1 MNDFKILLQ
10 AVLDAN
16 SIGESDIKKIQKVI
30 EKYHLNLTADLDKA
44 GIISEIKKIVP
55 ELEAELKKIT
65 GVDIQIND
73 DALIKAFN
81 QIERQ
86 AEKTA
91 QSINKI
97 QLSIAD
103 KSYEAEIA
111 KLTNSFKNL
120 SGDIVEARTH
130 TEALNK
136 AYKTIV
142 DATDDATRL
151 QAEKAYQLELSKTKN
166 LLTIAQSEAKEYVDS
181 LRVGKL
187 RNDIQDWMKK
197 NTAATEEAKHAMLEY
212 YKMLDDVDHVSKAT
226 FDTVKAGMDDWD
238 TKMRQAGRLGKS
250 FTKTIKD
257 GAKSFIEWTIS
268 SVSVMEIIQG
278 LKQMGQS
285 VYEIDTAMTNLYKVT
300 DETDARYNKFLTSAC
315 DNAKELGRSVS
326 SLVEQTANWSKLGYS
341 LDEAEELAKL
351 SSIYA
356 NVAEV
361 SDDVAVSD
369 MVTAMKAFNV
379 ESKNAITII
388 DALNTLGNKYATS
401 AADLGAGL
409 SRSASAMAT
418 AGTDMQKTLAMLTGG
433 AEITQ
438 SADEFGNMLK
448 IGSMRIQGMK
458 GKLEELGEEVDE
470 NVESISKMQTQILNL
485 THGEVNIF
493 DNTGDFRDYY
503 DIMEDISR
511 VIDDLSSTERAS
523 LLEILFGKQR
533 GNQGAALIQAFQSGQ
548 IQKAYNDI
556 QNSAGSAY
564 EEQARWME
572 SIEAKTQQFEAAFQ
586 SLSHTILDS
595 GLVKWF
601 VDFGTNAVSSLDW
614 IIEKVGTLGT
624 IGLGAGFFAGVK
636 NFGKTYEC
644 MVSNHYC
651 FEYALHA

>member
-16 SIGESDIKKIQKVI
+16 SINQSDINKIQKVI

-44 GIISEIKKIVP
+44 FIITEIKKIVP
-55 ELEAELKKIT
+55 QLEAELQKIT
-65 GVDIQIND
+65 GVDIKIND
-73 DALIKAFN
+73 DVLIKAFN
-81 QIERQ
+81 QIEKQ
-86 AEKTA
+86 ADKLA
-91 QSINKI
+91 QNVNKI

-111 KLTNSFKNL
+111 RITNSFKNL
-120 SGDIVEARTH
+120 SGDIVEAKIH

-136 AYKTIV
+136 AYQAMV
-142 DATDDATRL
+142 DATDDKTRL

-166 LLTIAQSEAKEYVDS
+166 LLTIAQSEAKEYVDAFQ
-181 LRVGKL
+181 VTKL
-187 RNDIQDWMKK
+187 RNDIQDWLKK
-197 NTAATEEAKHAMLEY
+197 NTAATKEARVAMESY
-212 YKMLDDVDHVSKAT
+212 LDDLSDVSHVSQST
-226 FDTVKAGMDDWD
+226 FKKVKSGMDDLD
-238 TKMRQAGRLGKS
+238 TSMRKIGRLGYSLTDTFKN
-250 FTKTIKD
+250 
-257 GAKSFIEWTIS
+257 GAKSFLQWTFS
-268 SVSVMEIIQG
+268 STSVMEVIQG
-278 LKQMGQS
+278 LRHMYQS
-285 VYEIDTAMTNLYKVT
+285 VYDIDTAMTNLYKVT

-351 SSIYA
+351 SSVYA

-361 SDDVAVSD
+361 DDDTAVSD

-401 AADLGAGL
+401 AGDLGAGL
-409 SRSASAMAT
+409 ARSASAMAV

-438 SADEFGNMLK
+438 NADEFGNMLK
-448 IGSMRIQGMK
+448 VGSMRIQGMK

-470 NVESISKMQTQILNL
+470 NVESISKMQTQVLNL
-485 THGEVNIF
+485 THGDVNIF
-493 DNTGDFRDYY
+493 DSTGNFRDYY
-503 DIMEDISR
+503 DIMKDISK
-511 VIDDLSSTERAS
+511 VYDELSSTERAS
-523 LLEILFGKQR
+523 LMEILFGKQR

-548 IQKAYNDI
+548 IEKAYADI

-564 EEQARWME
+564 DEQARWME
-572 SIEAKTQQFEAAFQ
+572 SLEAKTQQFEAAFQ

-601 VDFGTNAVSSLDW
+601 VDFGTGAVSSLDW
-614 IIEKVGTLGT
+614 VIDKLGAL
-624 IGLGAGFFAGVK
+624 GSVSVLGAGILGAK
-636 NFGKTYEC
+636 NVGIAYEC
-644 MVSNHYC
+644 M
-651 FEYALHA
+651 